1 MRLLDE
7 QYIETPFYG
16 IDKMTEWLRRQ
27 GHYVNHKRV
36 RRLMRKMG
44 LEAVYPRRKCGLS
57 IPDKQHKIYPY
68 LLRDVQIIRPDQV
81 WSTDITYIRMYHG

>member
-7 QYIETPFYG
+7 QYIETPIYG

-36 RRLMRKMG
+36 RWPYGLPRFQRL
-44 LEAVYPRRKCGLS
+44 
-57 IPDKQHKIYPY
+57 
-68 LLRDVQIIRPDQV
+68 
-81 WSTDITYIRMYHG
+81 